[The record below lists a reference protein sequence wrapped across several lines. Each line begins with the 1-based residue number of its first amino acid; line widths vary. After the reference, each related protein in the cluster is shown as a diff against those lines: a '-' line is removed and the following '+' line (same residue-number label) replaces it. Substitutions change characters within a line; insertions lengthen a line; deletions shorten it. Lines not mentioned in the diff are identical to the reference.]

1 MASNDPSPTGRT
13 SNDPSGDYEDGDSM
27 VDSIKDQDEDKE
39 HDVDLSS
46 PQDSSL
52 RRSINKIY
60 SGLYDKMNVV
70 KEKAGLHTDTL
81 CATCK
86 KIPFA
91 ECLPGDAEEDNEETD
106 RSSRA
111 QDPLIS
117 YISLSRILE
126 NRNFCKF
133 CNLLFKAVCEPEYDL
148 LEAQHI
154 GKYLPESFKYK
165 RFADWIEENSY
176 WKRNLVG
183 GAGMWPF
190 GYAAGEQAA
199 SSTLQQAKTLFL
211 EAEDRDINT
220 KSLNMN
226 DLRDMYNSR
235 DTVADTMV
243 AANTSL
249 AIINLVTNQKSEG
262 LQKGLGSAQF
272 AMGQLALLR
281 SKKRKRLPCI
291 FMIRAYR
298 KHEEKRGAMS
308 VRVYGHGGAPLAPLK
323 EI

>member
-1 MASNDPSPTGRT
+1 
-13 SNDPSGDYEDGDSM
+13 
-27 VDSIKDQDEDKE
+27 
-39 HDVDLSS
+39 
-46 PQDSSL
+46 
-52 RRSINKIY
+52 
-60 SGLYDKMNVV
+60 
-70 KEKAGLHTDTL
+70 
-81 CATCK
+81 
-86 KIPFA
+86 
-91 ECLPGDAEEDNEETD
+91 
-106 RSSRA
+106 
-111 QDPLIS
+111 
-117 YISLSRILE
+117 
-126 NRNFCKF
+126 
-133 CNLLFKAVCEPEYDL
+133 
-148 LEAQHI
+148 
-154 GKYLPESFKYK
+154 
-165 RFADWIEENSY
+165 
-176 WKRNLVG
+176 
-183 GAGMWPF
+183 MWPF

-298 KHEEKRGAMS
+298 NTRKKEE
-308 VRVYGHGGAPLAPLK
+308 P
-323 EI
+323 